1 MEQFEEV
8 FQGNNIQ
15 TRKTNLTQNIVV
27 PVVTYNVSGVGSNG
41 TIDKL
46 VVVGVGLNQS
56 EMVVGRNK
64 FDVIALGNGIKNKI
78 SNIFASQT
86 LKYLGIFLQN
96 LIGYAQRAFARKH
109 GFPNFAV
116 RTPFRNTLNEA
127 IGIKNYTHDYLSAC
141 RDATLLLTQPSMKVH
156 LVDFIKALLVKNAL
170 VPKFVKMFVHFF
182 CIVIANDGLQFE
194 ELRLARIALE
204 HPNQMHLYG
213 IKNRSFHNFAKF
225 VCCKSKY
232 IL

>member
-15 TRKTNLTQNIVV
+15 ARKTNLTQNIIVS
-27 PVVTYNVSGVGSNG
+27 VVTYNVSGVGSNS

-46 VVVGVGLNQS
+46 VVVGVCLNQS
-56 EMVVGRNK
+56 KMVVGCNK

-78 SNIFASQT
+78 SSVFASQT
-86 LKYLGIFLQN
+86 LKNFGIFLQN
-96 LIGYAQRAFARKH
+96 LIGYAQRVFACKH
-109 GFPNFAV
+109 GFPNFAI
-116 RTPFRNTLNEA
+116 RTPMRNALNEA
-127 IGIKNYTHDYLSAC
+127 IGIKNYTHDNLSAC
-141 RDATLLLTQPSMKVH
+141 RDVALLLTQPGMKVH
-156 LVDFIKALLVKNAL
+156 LIDFIKAFLVKNAL

-194 ELRLARIALE
+194 KLRLARIALE

-213 IKNRSFHNFAKF
+213 IKYRSFHNFAKF
-225 VCCKSKY
+225 VCCKNKHNS
-232 IL
+232 